1 MSTVKR
7 SSVNELD
14 NGKELEGESAA
25 FSKVINLWKQIV
37 FEKST
42 LWSLMDGVCG
52 IVGKGGLEKSGK
64 FNSRDGWNFVFSL
77 FLF

>member
-14 NGKELEGESAA
+14 NGKESEGKSAA
-25 FSKVINLWKQIV
+25 FSEVINLWKQIV

-42 LWSLMDGVCG
+42 LRSLIDGGCG
-52 IVGKGGLEKSGK
+52 IVGKVGGIGK
-64 FNSRDGWNFVFSL
+64 HMEN
-77 FLF
+77 